1 MKNFFRPRT
10 RTILFASLALLVG
23 WFAWTEVSAESQQ
36 DDDDQVTINAAEFRR
51 ELDNELKRHSAAV
64 EQLQKVRQALE
75 AAKLDTAAVDRLI
88 NAESSDHAARER
100 KLRTWLDAESAQT
113 DDATRRTRSIINQEL
128 RDLGK
133 AIGSLNQ
140 SFRIAPISS
149 RSAESGGSRFVD
161 YEDDPDFRDRS
172 DELNRNDEQSV
183 DGKASNQKGSDSAP
197 LDGKPSSRE
206 PQSGADKPLGDA
218 LYRELPR
225 DPSRLQQPEDEDR
238 LDRLQ
243 RQVEELSR
251 QLTAIQQQLSER
263 KSDETRK

>member
-1 MKNFFRPRT
+1 MRNLFRLRKRT
-10 RTILFASLALLVG
+10 VLFASLALLVG
-23 WFAWTEVSAESQQ
+23 WFAWTEVSAEPQP
-36 DDDDQVTINAAEFRR
+36 DNEDHVIIDAAEFRR
-51 ELDNELKRHSAAV
+51 ELDNEQKRHSAAV

-88 NAESSDHAARER
+88 DAETSDHAAREK

-161 YEDDPDFRDRS
+161 YEDDPDFRDRK
-172 DELNRNDEQSV
+172 DELDRNNEQSL
-183 DGKASNQKGSDSAP
+183 DGKASIQKGSESAP
-197 LDGKPSSRE
+197 VDGKPSSRE
-206 PQSGADKPLGDA
+206 PQSGADKLLGDA

-225 DPSRLQQPEDEDR
+225 DPSRLQQPDGEDR
-238 LDRLQ
+238 LARLQ
-243 RQVEELSR
+243 RQVEGLSR